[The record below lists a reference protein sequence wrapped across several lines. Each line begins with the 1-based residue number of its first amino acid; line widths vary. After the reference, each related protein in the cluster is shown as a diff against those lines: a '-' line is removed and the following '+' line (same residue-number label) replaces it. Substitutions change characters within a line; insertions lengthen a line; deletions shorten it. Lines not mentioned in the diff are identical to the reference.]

1 MNVFTK
7 LIKVTREDLDE
18 LQHVNNVRYVHWIQE
33 IAREHWLS
41 VAPPELT
48 RSAVWVVR
56 KHEIEYKAPALLG
69 ETIRVR
75 TFIADTKGPL
85 SVRMVEM
92 VHEHNNKPVLSS
104 RTTWCLLD
112 AETLRPMRISDKIS
126 ALFRISGK

>member
-1 MNVFTK
+1 MEVFTK
-7 LIKVTREDLDE
+7 TIVVTQDDLDE

-33 IAREHWLS
+33 IAREHWLN
-41 VAPPELT
+41 VAPPDLI

-56 KHEIEYKAPALLG
+56 RHEIDYKAPALLG

-85 SVRMVEM
+85 STRVVEM
-92 VHEHNNKPVLSS
+92 FHQHNNKPVLRS

-112 AETLRPMRISDKIS
+112 AVTLRPVRISDIIS
-126 ALFRISGK
+126 ALFMKREK

>member
-1 MNVFTK
+1 MDVFTK
-7 LIKVTREDLDE
+7 IILVTQDDLDE

-33 IAREHWLS
+33 IAREHWVS
-41 VAPPELT
+41 VAPPDLI

-56 KHEIEYKAPALLG
+56 RHEIDYKAPALLG

-85 SVRMVEM
+85 STRVVEM
-92 VHEHNNKPVLSS
+92 VHQHNNKPVLSS

-112 AETLRPMRISDKIS
+112 AETLRPIRISDKIS
-126 ALFRISGK
+126 ALFMKSGK

>member
-1 MNVFTK
+1 MDVFTK
-7 LIKVTREDLDE
+7 IILVTQDDLDE

-41 VAPPELT
+41 VAPPDLI

-56 KHEIEYKAPALLG
+56 RHEIDYKAPALLG

-85 SVRMVEM
+85 STRVVEM
-92 VHEHNNKPVLSS
+92 VHQHNNKPVLSS

-112 AETLRPMRISDKIS
+112 AETLRPIRISDKIS
-126 ALFRISGK
+126 ALFMKSGK